1 MARPEQNKLTA
12 YFYAH
17 MVPTLDRHE
26 HGEFKLNKIP
36 VGMNDRRMGE
46 LTELL
51 NAQYGEY
58 TRTNGKR
65 GGIVVVKDTKKGVI
79 AINLNGEIRTV
90 RAKRD
95 RSRSYVAAKH

>member
-1 MARPEQNKLTA
+1 
-12 YFYAH
+12 
-17 MVPTLDRHE
+17 
-26 HGEFKLNKIP
+26 
-36 VGMNDRRMGE
+36 MNDRRMGE

-79 AINLNGEIRTV
+79 AINLNGEVRTV

-95 RSRSYVAAKH
+95 RSRNYVVAKH